1 MCDPLSKIRKSTI
14 TTILVFSNHVK
25 FSMPGTDLK
34 RVWFYKHR
42 KGVLGPVNS
51 DELRF
56 LAIQQKVQP
65 ETLVRADGSDEWI
78 EYSQSPVP
86 VVTQAKISPG
96 NAMVVDSPVA
106 SDVVSPRPI
115 EAQPT
120 ADSSS
125 VPPQVDVAADEK
137 RLAIVSVVAVF
148 ALILPAASLSS
159 LWRQDS
165 ADGQVAGKG
174 SSRHDG
180 ATGDDL
186 NTSAGGTS
194 LEHSGAGDSPVD
206 LSVESS
212 TAQKSDD
219 KAAASQ
225 LSPETSPVDANP
237 GDKSQ
242 NDERAMAAND
252 VAMAEEDDAADI
264 VPGHESALGLNPDRF
279 GVALVPKVEAK
290 PREKSAKPKASR
302 AALQQSN
309 LSARS
314 GEGRKRAVEDSG
326 GTVDS
331 EKAVARALEWLRRIQ
346 RSDGSWDFEDV
357 GEDAQPGSLS
367 SPLGATA
374 MATLCFLG
382 SGSTTRTGP
391 DKELVKRAFD
401 FMISQ
406 EGAEVQGTD
415 SMYVHALV
423 TLCLTE
429 LVTMEPDEKI
439 FLKHAVNAVRYIERA
454 QDPVGGGWRYTFQS
468 PGDTSVTGWD
478 VMALQSGQSGKIE
491 IDPAVVNRA
500 QGFLDSV
507 SDSGGATYAYTPGSP
522 TTASMTAVGLLCRM
536 YLGWPR
542 DSGPLQQGIHRLS
555 TIGVS
560 RADMYYNYYATIALH
575 HCGGTEWENW
585 NATMRDQLVMTQLT
599 GGKAAGSW
607 QVTDPHGGSGG
618 QIYQTCLSVLTLEV
632 YYRYLPLYR

>member
-1 MCDPLSKIRKSTI
+1 
-14 TTILVFSNHVK
+14 
-25 FSMPGTDLK
+25 MPGQDLK

-42 KGVLGPVNS
+42 KGVLGPVSS

-56 LAIQQKVQP
+56 LAIQGKVHP
-65 ETLVRADGSDEWI
+65 ETLVRADGADEWI

-86 VVTQAKISPG
+86 VVTQAKNSPG
-96 NAMVVDSPVA
+96 NMMVGDSHVAQSVA
-106 SDVVSPRPI
+106 SSKLVKVQ
-115 EAQPT
+115 A
-120 ADSSS
+120 AAGSSL
-125 VPPQVDVAADEK
+125 VPPKVDGTPDEK
-137 RLAIVSVVAVF
+137 RLRIVSVVAVL
-148 ALILPAASLSS
+148 ALILLTALLSS
-159 LWRQDS
+159 LWRRDS
-165 ADGQVAGKG
+165 TDRQVAGNG

-186 NTSAGGTS
+186 ATSAGGTS
-194 LEHSGAGDSPVD
+194 LEHSGAGESPDD
-206 LSVESS
+206 LPEESS
-212 TAQKSDD
+212 TSQKADD
-219 KAAASQ
+219 KAVSSQ
-225 LSPETSPVDANP
+225 ESRETTPVDANP
-237 GDKSQ
+237 GDESA
-242 NDERAMAAND
+242 NDETEMADKD
-252 VAMAEEDDAADI
+252 VAMADVDNAA
-264 VPGHESALGLNPDRF
+264 SAVAAQETALELNPDRF
-279 GVALVPKVEAK
+279 GVALAPKAK
-290 PREKSAKPKASR
+290 AKAREKSAKPKASR

-314 GEGRKRAVEDSG
+314 GEGRERAVEDSG
-326 GTVDS
+326 GTVGS

-357 GEDAQPGSLS
+357 GEDAKPGSLS

-391 DKELVKRAFD
+391 DKDLVKRAFE
-401 FMISQ
+401 FMVSQ
-406 EGAEVQGTD
+406 EGTEVEGAD

-439 FLKHAVNAVRYIERA
+439 YLKHAVNAVRYIERA
-454 QDPVGGGWRYTFQS
+454 QDPRGGGWRYTFQS

-478 VMALQSGQSGKIE
+478 VMALQSGQSGRIE
-491 IDPAVVNRA
+491 VDPAVVNRA
-500 QGFLDSV
+500 QSFLDSV

-536 YLGWPR
+536 YLGWPH

-560 RADMYYNYYATIALH
+560 RADMYFNYYATIALH
-575 HCGGTEWENW
+575 HYGGAEWEKW
-585 NATMRDQLVMTQLT
+585 NGTMRDQLVMTQLT
-599 GGKAAGSW
+599 EGAAAGSW
-607 QVTDPHGGSGG
+607 PVTDPHGGAGG

-632 YYRYLPLYR
+632 YYRYLPLYQP